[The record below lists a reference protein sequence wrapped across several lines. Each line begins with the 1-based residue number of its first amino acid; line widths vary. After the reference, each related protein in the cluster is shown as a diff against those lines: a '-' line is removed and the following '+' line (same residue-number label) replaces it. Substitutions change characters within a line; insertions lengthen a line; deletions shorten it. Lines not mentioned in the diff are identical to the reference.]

1 MEEIHEA
8 ILLMEQ
14 NQTEKAIDKLEAFL
28 PSANEEE
35 RYTIAELYM
44 QWGMLEDAKAIIIE
58 LSQRYPKETELK
70 MLLSEIYIDL
80 EEDEEAIDILNQ
92 FTPQDEEYM
101 EALVQLADLYQTQGL
116 FEVAEQKLLEAKQI
130 DPSETVIDFALGELA
145 FSLGEYLK
153 AIPYYEKVYLNQ
165 TVVGDTEIGLRL
177 AEAYA
182 ASGKFE
188 EALTFYQEADS
199 ENPETLF
206 RFGFTAFRADRLDI
220 SIQVWEQLMERDSQ
234 FPSVYYY
241 LAKAYEQEGMPEDA
255 YETAKEGLKVDDFNK
270 ELFHYAGVLAH
281 KLGRSEEGYQLVNQ
295 AIELDFGFKEAVLFL
310 VENYKHDQNEEEIVQ
325 LLQRVIE
332 NGEDDQQYRWELAK
346 AYRELELYEDA
357 LKQYHDAYTNFK
369 EDSDFLKEFG
379 YFLVEE
385 GKMNEAQEVFSKYLE
400 VEPSDHEVEEFLQR
414 LAEQ

>member
-8 ILLMEQ
+8 IVLMEQ
-14 NQTEKAIDKLEAFL
+14 NQTKKAIEKLEAYL

-44 QWGMLEDAKAIIIE
+44 QWGMLEEAKAIIIE
-58 LSQRYPKETELK
+58 LSQRYPNETELK
-70 MLLSEIYIDL
+70 MLLGEIYIDL

-92 FTPQDEEYM
+92 FTPEDEEYM

-116 FEVAEQKLLEAKQI
+116 FEVAEQKLLEAKQL
-130 DPSETVIDFALGELA
+130 DPSETVIDLALGELA
-145 FSLGEYLK
+145 FSTGEYLK
-153 AIPYYEKVYLNQ
+153 AIPYYEKVYRNE
-165 TVVGDTEIGLRL
+165 TVVGDIEIGLRL

-188 EALTFYQEADS
+188 EALTFYQEVDS

-206 RFGFTAFRADRLDI
+206 RFGFTAYRADRIDI
-220 SIQVWEQLMERDSQ
+220 SIQVWEQLIQKDSQ

-241 LAKAYEQEGMPEDA
+241 LAKAYEQEGMPEEA
-255 YETAKEGLKVDDFNK
+255 YETARKGLDVDEFNK
-270 ELFHYAGVLAH
+270 ELYHYAGVLAH
-281 KLGRSEEGYQLVNQ
+281 KLGNSKQGYELVNQ
-295 AIELDFGFKEAVLFL
+295 AIELDYGFKEAVLFL
-310 VENYKHDQNEEEIVQ
+310 VENYKQDQDEDAIVQ
-325 LLQRVIE
+325 LLERVIE

-346 AYRELELYEDA
+346 AYRELELFEDA
-357 LKQYHDAYTNFK
+357 LKQYYDAYTNFK

-385 GKMNEAQEVFSKYLE
+385 GKRDEAKEVLSKYLE
-400 VEPSDHEVEEFLQR
+400 VEPSDFEVEEYLHR
-414 LAEQ
+414 LAEF